1 MPGVRWRL
9 EKSARAPELAGGI
22 QFLPAPPSGAESTV
36 SPILMYLL
44 YGRGCP
50 LAFHSA
56 WCRSCL
62 HLYRITRPSSLE
74 SAVSRAKTARRPRPT
89 GPLVSRAWPRCAPA
103 HRLRDEPGQ
112 DRGHRFPKVK
122 ERLDYNGSRMPIDPL
137 APLVKYR
144 PAERSPYNARWMA
157 REVYAAII
165 EQPLT
170 HATGSSRV
178 AYCRNAAVSGNYDG
192 ANLGRDARRS
202 RCGSSRGASLVS
214 VPSGLA

>member
-9 EKSARAPELAGGI
+9 ERSARATELAGGI

-44 YGRGCP
+44 SGCRGCP

-74 SAVSRAKTARRPRPT
+74 SAVSWAETARRPRPT

-122 ERLDYNGSRMPIDPL
+122 ERLDYNGSSMPIDPL

-144 PAERSPYNARWMA
+144 PAKDR
-157 REVYAAII
+157 
-165 EQPLT
+165 LT
-170 HATGSSRV
+170 MPAGWPGKCTR
-178 AYCRNAAVSGNYDG
+178 
-192 ANLGRDARRS
+192 L
-202 RCGSSRGASLVS
+202 
-214 VPSGLA
+214 